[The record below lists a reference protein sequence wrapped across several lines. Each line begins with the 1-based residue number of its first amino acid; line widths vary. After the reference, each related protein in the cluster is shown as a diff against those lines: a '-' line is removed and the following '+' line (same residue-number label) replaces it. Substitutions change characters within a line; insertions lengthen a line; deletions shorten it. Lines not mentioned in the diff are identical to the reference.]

1 MGGKIIK
8 AINIIFNSILIAFGM
23 YFFLVQHNIASGGVT
38 GISLIFSKWFSFFTV
53 GQWSLFLNLILFILA
68 FLLMG
73 KEFGS
78 KSVLSAT
85 VISLS
90 LMYFEKFFPNTIFS
104 NDTII
109 NILFGSGI
117 VSYAL
122 SKIFFNN
129 SSSGGT
135 DIIAAIVNKYFNIAL
150 AKCLFSI
157 DLLVVVMAVKE
168 FGIEMAMYAVLS
180 VIIQSFGFNY
190 FIQGLG
196 RKIAITIISDY
207 NDEIN
212 SMILNKYRRGVS
224 LYKSEGG
231 YSHRKRDILLT
242 VVPFRKYVPI
252 RDDILKIDENAF
264 VFTHTI
270 SEVLGE
276 GFTYDILN

>member
-53 GQWSLFLNLILFILA
+53 GQRSLFLNLILFILA

-135 DIIAAIVNKYFNIAL
+135 DIIAAIVNKYFGVAL

-157 DLLVVVMAVKE
+157 DFLVVVMAVKE

>member
-150 AKCLFSI
+150 AKCLFFI
-157 DLLVVVMAVKE
+157 DFLVVVMAVKE

-207 NDEIN
+207 SDEIN

-242 VVPFRKYVPI
+242 VVPFRKYIPI
-252 RDDILKIDENAF
+252 RDDILKIDKNAF

>member
-53 GQWSLFLNLILFILA
+53 GQRSLFLNLILFILA

-157 DLLVVVMAVKE
+157 DFLVVVMAVKE

>member
-1 MGGKIIK
+1 MGVKIIK

-53 GQWSLFLNLILFILA
+53 GQWSLFLNLILFVLA

-104 NDTII
+104 NDIII

-135 DIIAAIVNKYFNIAL
+135 DIIAAIVNKYFKITL

-157 DLLVVVMAVKE
+157 DFLVVVMAVKE

-207 NDEIN
+207 SDEIN

-252 RDDILKIDENAF
+252 RDDILKIDKNAF

>member
-90 LMYFEKFFPNTIFS
+90 LMYFEKFFPNTSFS

-157 DLLVVVMAVKE
+157 DFLVVVMAVKE

-207 NDEIN
+207 SDEIN

-242 VVPFRKYVPI
+242 VVPFRKYIPI
-252 RDDILKIDENAF
+252 KDDILKIDENAF

>member
-150 AKCLFSI
+150 AKCLFFI
-157 DLLVVVMAVKE
+157 DFLVVVMAVKE

-207 NDEIN
+207 SDEIN

-242 VVPFRKYVPI
+242 VVPFRKYIPI
-252 RDDILKIDENAF
+252 KDDILKIDKNAF